1 MNGHLARQRAFTL
14 VEMALV
20 LLIIGLL
27 TKTAMAPLAAM
38 QKHGQ
43 RKQAEQ
49 QLSSVRDAV
58 FAHLVAYG
66 ALPCPIAVSS
76 GALVVSS
83 AGNIDNTQPRTC
95 NVSTGYVPTAQLRIA
110 GAVGDDGALLDPW
123 GRKLHYSVSLSDAI
137 ESGRTSLPDWT
148 TMGEAA
154 QVGVSNLSADLVL
167 CNSTVGSNCAGR
179 GIRADQ
185 IAFVLF
191 STGADNSVQG
201 AQAENLDGDNYF
213 VVAEESIANDNPFD
227 DLVVWGSAAD
237 VMYWM
242 LRMGWLP

>member
-1 MNGHLARQRAFTL
+1 MNRHLARQRAFTL
-14 VEMALV
+14 VEMAMV
-20 LLIIGLL
+20 LLVIGLL

-66 ALPCPIAVSS
+66 ALPCPLAATS
-76 GALVVSS
+76 GVLVVSS
-83 AGNIDNTQPRTC
+83 AVNDANREQRACT
-95 NVSTGYVPTAQLRIA
+95 VSSGYVPTAQLRVA
-110 GAVGDDGALLDPW
+110 GAVSDEGALLDPW
-123 GRKLHYSVSLSDAI
+123 GRKLHYSVSLSDAVDT
-137 ESGRTSLPDWT
+137 GNARLPDWT
-148 TMGEAA
+148 TTGEAA

-167 CNSTVGSNCAGR
+167 CNSAVNGQCAGR
-179 GIRADQ
+179 GVRADQ

-213 VVAEESIANDNPFD
+213 VVAEESIVDDNPFD
-227 DLVVWGSAAD
+227 DLLVWGSAAD